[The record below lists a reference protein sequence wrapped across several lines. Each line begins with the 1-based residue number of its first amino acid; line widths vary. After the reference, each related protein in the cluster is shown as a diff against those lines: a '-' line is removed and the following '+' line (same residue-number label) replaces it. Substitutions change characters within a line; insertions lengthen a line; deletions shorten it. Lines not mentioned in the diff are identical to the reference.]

1 MILLIVLP
9 VLLIIFAFVA
19 LIEYYN
25 AKLEELAEFINN
37 PPPHDCCM
45 CGSDVNSHGWGDSHS
60 PISIYDYYSLDI
72 VKGITIKRTPSVPSV
87 FNHLATL
94 KS

>member
-19 LIEYYN
+19 LIEHYN

-45 CGSDVNSHGWGDSHS
+45 LIHTGGEMV
-60 PISIYDYYSLDI
+60 
-72 VKGITIKRTPSVPSV
+72 TRR
-87 FNHLATL
+87 
-94 KS
+94 